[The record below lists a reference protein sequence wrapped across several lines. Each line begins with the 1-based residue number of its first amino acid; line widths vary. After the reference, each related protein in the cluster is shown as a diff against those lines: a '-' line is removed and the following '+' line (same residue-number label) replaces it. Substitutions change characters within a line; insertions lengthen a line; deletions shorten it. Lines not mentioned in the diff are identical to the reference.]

1 MHVQLYHSQSP
12 LVSFNLTINIRENN
26 LVALTFQL
34 TEDSVIGLPGTRVLS
49 RVVVEHTV
57 ELEIVPTRHQHT
69 VEQTA

>member
-12 LVSFNLTINIRENN
+12 VVSFNLTINIRENN

-49 RVVVEHTV
+49 RVVVEHRV
-57 ELEIVPTRHQHT
+57 ERGIVPTRYLNI
-69 VEQTA
+69 VELTA